1 MKQPVW
7 HMLGLASV
15 LIVSGCSS
23 NSGISVT
30 GDDSVFRNKALD
42 YTQAPV
48 VERLRV
54 PTDLQ
59 DKRLQ
64 NDLLT
69 VPAADTSSSQAGIT
83 VAPRPAFVFAEMGS
97 QSAQLLG
104 ANQDKHIAVSG
115 NPQMVWQQVKQF
127 WQLQNMPLQV
137 DDETNGIMETQW
149 VALPGVNEDPGV
161 VGGWLRSLTGGDDNL
176 AFSKVRTEMQTDDAG
191 RITIGLGYM
200 QASHD
205 DLANNLQPD
214 WQAQGHEVEGK
225 SDLMYALLQYLSRT
239 VRVAQKSTQTSA
251 SDIGLLGK
259 DQNGRPLI
267 RIEQNKEDA
276 IVLLLQAMSG
286 MDVGSHDLQQ
296 GRIYFTHT
304 TNVQA
309 VAEEEQASGIWGWFK
324 GLHSGNSSQQ
334 ETGPITLDMSL
345 LGGKDE
351 TAVVQPEIIY
361 TSQDVAPSVSDDP
374 KDRKGFKIWLGGEVI
389 YIFEDEDQGDVGED
403 GLYRFTGNFQLQL
416 IETLKG
422 VYVQVFTSKG
432 THAGAAHAEEILWQ
446 IKQGL

>member
-7 HMLGLASV
+7 HLLGLASV

-23 NSGISVT
+23 SGVTVT
-30 GDDSVFRNKALD
+30 GDDSVFRNKQLD

-69 VPAADTSSSQAGIT
+69 VPTTDTSTSQAGIT
-83 VAPRPAFVFAEMGS
+83 EAPRPAFVFAEMGS
-97 QSAQLLG
+97 ESAQLLG

-115 NPQMVWQQVKQF
+115 NPQTVWQQVKQF

-137 DDETNGIMETQW
+137 NDAIAGVMETQW
-149 VALPGVNEDPGV
+149 VALPGVNEDPGL
-161 VGGWLRSLTGGDDNL
+161 VGGWLRSLTGGDNDV
-176 AFSKVRTEMQTDDAG
+176 AFSKVRTEMQQDDSG
-191 RITIGLGYM
+191 RIVISLGYM

-205 DLANNLQPD
+205 DVANNMQPD
-214 WQAQGHEVEGK
+214 WQTQGHDVEGK
-225 SDLMYALLQYLSRT
+225 SELMYALLQYLSRT
-239 VRVAQKSTQTSA
+239 VRVAQKSTQAAS
-251 SDIGLLGK
+251 SDIGLLGQ
-259 DQNGRPLI
+259 DQHGRPLI
-267 RIEQNKEDA
+267 RIEQNQEQA
-276 IVLLLQAMSG
+276 LALLLKAMSS
-286 MDVGSHDLQQ
+286 MDVGSHNPQL
-296 GRIYFTHT
+296 GMIYFTHT
-304 TNVQA
+304 SSVQA
-309 VAEEEQASGIWGWFK
+309 VAEAKRGGGILGWFK
-324 GLHSGNSSQQ
+324 GLHAGNDNR

-351 TAVVQPEIIY
+351 TQAVAPEIVY
-361 TSQDVAPSVSDDP
+361 SSQNIAPSVSDDP

-389 YIFEDEDQGDVGED
+389 YIFEDEDQGGIDENGV
-403 GLYRFTGNFQLQL
+403 YSFTGNFQLQL
-416 IETLKG
+416 TETLKG
-422 VYVQVFTSKG
+422 VYVQVLTSKG